1 MSAHSDNRAEDFVPG
16 LYPLKVGAI
25 AAINRALGIIAHKP
39 QQAPRVK
46 EYAPDSGNRVDGQ
59 SGAANAIVAHTP
71 PPQIEID
78 HSPLTDDEIAYGQ
91 RIANSQAFL
100 DGSKTGTV
108 YRAPELQENQITV
121 ISPQFAPDISVAADR
136 VGGPDKKSA
145 SKSNASNK
153 SSNRNVKRNPKAVQQ
168 VIDYLMRNPDDMAL
182 TVAQLTDK
190 LKYDVRMKVGH
201 SSVGKAMGVMKAD
214 GKEKAS

>member
-1 MSAHSDNRAEDFVPG
+1 MNAEDFVPG

-25 AAINRALGIIAHKP
+25 AVINLALADMPVFGALRPQHSIETSEYENTASNRAGVESDIEA
-39 QQAPRVK
+39 
-46 EYAPDSGNRVDGQ
+46 
-59 SGAANAIVAHTP
+59 AIVDAPP
-71 PPQIEID
+71 PPQVEID
-78 HSPLTDDEIAYGQ
+78 PSPLTDDEIAHGQ
-91 RIANSQAFL
+91 RIANDPAWDAPGIPL
-100 DGSKTGTV
+100 ETV
-108 YRAPELQENQITV
+108 LAKNAIDHDMIVIVPQIEAELSVMSNGVGDVTV
-121 ISPQFAPDISVAADR
+121 VGESARPQ
-136 VGGPDKKSA
+136 KL
-145 SKSNASNK
+145 K

-201 SSVGKAMGVMKAD
+201 SSVGKALGVMKAD

>member
-91 RIANSQAFL
+91 RIAHEMAAYEAEMNQRVADATAAAHAQAE
-100 DGSKTGTV
+100 
-108 YRAPELQENQITV
+108 AE
-121 ISPQFAPDISVAADR
+121 ISVTAS
-136 VGGPDKKSA
+136 VGEGVSDSGGVGSSA
-145 SKSNASNK
+145 KRKASVSAK
-153 SSNRNVKRNPKAVQQ
+153 PAKRNPKAVQQ
-168 VIDYLMRNPDDMAL
+168 VIDYLMSHPNDIGL

-190 LKYDVRMKVGH
+190 LKYDVRIKVGH
-201 SSVGKAMGVMKAD
+201 SSVGKALGVMRSN
-214 GKEKAS
+214 G